1 MEFRSV
7 ESTHCIVVD
16 DATGLLA
23 ELISPAP
30 SGWRRVCIEAVIDCE
45 VNGSERR
52 SPTGGIEYVDTV
64 RWSDCV
70 RTADPTLHETPNGRS
85 WRVPLRIG
93 GAVRGAPPSWGK
105 RTKIALKVSCSAA

>member
-7 ESTHCIVVD
+7 ESTLCIVVD
-16 DATGLLA
+16 DATGL
-23 ELISPAP
+23 PAAFVSSA
-30 SGWRRVCIEAVIDCE
+30 SGGGRRVDVEAVVVCE
-45 VNGSERR
+45 VAGSECR
-52 SPTGGIEYVDTV
+52 SPTGSIEYVDTV